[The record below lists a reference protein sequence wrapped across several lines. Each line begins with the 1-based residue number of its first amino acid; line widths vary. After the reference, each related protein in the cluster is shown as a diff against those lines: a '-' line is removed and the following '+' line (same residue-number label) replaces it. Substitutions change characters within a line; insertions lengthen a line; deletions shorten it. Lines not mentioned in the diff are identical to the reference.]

1 MSANAKDWIM
11 LAARFFMGGMFIITG
26 YRKWLGIAGAG
37 GFAGSSKFVAG
48 TMGVSMDVAQVLL
61 ACACAVEIIGG
72 IMLIV
77 GFRTRLAAIAL
88 ILFVAILT
96 PFFHGPW
103 NFPMPRAMNEFD
115 QALKNFNLICGM
127 LLIIA
132 FGAGRFSL
140 DARAGRAPRFAS
152 A

>member
-1 MSANAKDWIM
+1 
-11 LAARFFMGGMFIITG
+11 
-26 YRKWLGIAGAG
+26 
-37 GFAGSSKFVAG
+37 
-48 TMGVSMDVAQVLL
+48 MGVGMDMAQVML

-77 GFRTRLAAIAL
+77 GFRTRLAAIGL

-132 FGAGRFSL
+132 FGPGRYSL
-140 DARAGRAPRFAS
+140 DAKSGRAPSLAPRLA
-152 A
+152 